1 MRDISRRINTVEKKL
16 SLRRHK
22 KPTLP
27 PIIVLTGYTT
37 AEDVDKLGP
46 VETWITYQEQLQ
58 AGEKANAEY
67 LKDNPGGLPEI
78 ITIELDVDKECK
90 ARATKSNQKQLKAEK
105 LGRSG

>member
-1 MRDISRRINTVEKKL
+1 MRDINRRVNAIEKKL

-27 PIIVLTGYTT
+27 PIIVLTIASTSIGK
-37 AEDVDKLGP
+37 DIDKLGP

-67 LKDNPGGLPEI
+67 LKDNPRGLPKI
-78 ITIELDVDKECK
+78 ITIELDVEKERR
-90 ARATKSNQKQLKAEK
+90 ARATKSNQKQPKAEK
-105 LGRSG
+105 

>member
-1 MRDISRRINTVEKKL
+1 MRDIYGRINNIEKRL

-27 PIIVLTGYTT
+27 PIIVLAIASTSIGK
-37 AEDVDKLGP
+37 DIDKLGP
-46 VETWITYQEQLQ
+46 VETWITYQKQLQ
-58 AGEKANAEY
+58 AGEKTNAEY

-105 LGRSG
+105 

>member
-1 MRDISRRINTVEKKL
+1 MRGIYRRINNIEKRL
-16 SLRRHK
+16 SLRQHK

-37 AEDVDKLGP
+37 AEEIGKLGP

-67 LKDNPGGLPEI
+67 LKDNPGGLPKI
-78 ITIELDVDKECK
+78 ITIELDSEKECR
-90 ARATKSNQKQLKAEK
+90 ARATKSNPAK
-105 LGRSG
+105 